1 MNLQDCQ
8 FTVLA
13 LLPTLSQQIFEDMD
27 VESLSGQLA
36 VAAARLRAEE
46 CAKLERE
53 ETELKQREDFMRL
66 MEMERERL
74 ARGETEEDPP
84 EEGLEGGDDLVVPV
98 VEDVAPPSP
107 ALNPSASVF
116 VPSFGPKSP
125 TIPSVAPPIVEE
137 QPNSSPISAPEEP
150 SAVEA
155 PPAAVASPSYASVVT
170 RALPPTLIDDS
181 VSSLLDLSNNA
192 AAAVQGSASDHV
204 LTKSWAQIVVDGD
217 GVAKEVE
224 DAVRSPL

>member
-13 LLPTLSQQIFEDMD
+13 LLPTLSQQIFEEMD

-53 ETELKQREDFMRL
+53 EVELKQREDFMRL
-66 MEMERERL
+66 MDSERERL
-74 ARGETEEDPP
+74 QRGETEEDPP
-84 EEGLEGGDDLVVPV
+84 EEGLQGESDLVVPSN
-98 VEDVAPPSP
+98 EDVAPPSP

-125 TIPSVAPPIVEE
+125 SIPSFAPPAVEE
-137 QPNSSPISAPEEP
+137 QANSESIPTTQVTAP
-150 SAVEA
+150 S
-155 PPAAVASPSYASVVT
+155 SIPSYASVLSK
-170 RALPPTLIDDS
+170 ALPPTLIDDS
-181 VSSLLDLSNNA
+181 VSSLLDLSNNVA
-192 AAAVQGSASDHV
+192 ASTQTNAEEHV
-204 LTKSWAQIVVDGD
+204 LSKSWAEVVVDGS
-217 GVAKEVE
+217 GVATEVE
-224 DAVRSPL
+224 EVVSPSFQLAWILD